1 MAAAPVVHFEI
12 IGKDGLK
19 LQKFYAELF
28 GWKIQNMA
36 EMGNYGMT
44 ETGTTGDKVGKGSI
58 DGGVGGAQPGSPNYV
73 TVYIQVK
80 DIDAHLQKI
89 TAAGGKTVMPK
100 TEIPNVVT
108 FAQFTDP
115 QGNVVGL
122 VEG

>member
-1 MAAAPVVHFEI
+1 MAAPVVHFEI
-12 IGKDGLK
+12 LGKDGLK
-19 LQKFYAELF
+19 LQKFYGELF

-36 EMGNYGMT
+36 EMGNYGLSD
-44 ETGTTGDKVGKGSI
+44 TGPNGDKVGTGSI
-58 DGGVGGAQPGSPNYV
+58 NGGVGGTQPGAPNCV

-80 DIDAHLQKI
+80 DINAHLKKI
-89 TAAGGKTVMPK
+89 EAMGGKTAMPR

-115 QGNVVGL
+115 EGNLVGL

>member
-1 MAAAPVVHFEI
+1 MAAPVVNFEI
-12 IGKDGLK
+12 MGKDGLK

-36 EMGNYGMT
+36 EMGNYGMS
-44 ETGTTGDKVGKGSI
+44 ETGSRGDTVGKGSI
-58 DGGVGGAQPGSPNYV
+58 DGGVGGTQPGAPNCV

-80 DIDAHLQKI
+80 DIDAHLKKI
-89 TAAGGKTVMPK
+89 SGMGGKTLVPK
-100 TEIPNVVT
+100 TVIPNVVT

-115 QGNVVGL
+115 EGNVVGL